1 MSSVMNSVA
10 FSHVLRV
17 CVAERRYRELMLR
30 IDGTWIMGPVST
42 LRGVT
47 VRGVTVTSQVT
58 VTWEVA
64 VTMGR
69 DCHLGLDCHLER
81 DCHLGRDK
89 CQLKEEG
96 LGKRVVS
103 LKKSDGHP
111 GGDSHYGVTV
121 TIWQLVRN
129 GSVSSFRPRMTY
141 TIFASQ
147 QTCSA

>member
-1 MSSVMNSVA
+1 
-10 FSHVLRV
+10 
-17 CVAERRYRELMLR
+17 MLR

-47 VRGVTVTSQVT
+47 VR
-58 VTWEVA
+58 
-64 VTMGR
+64 
-69 DCHLGLDCHLER
+69 
-81 DCHLGRDK
+81 
-89 CQLKEEG
+89 
-96 LGKRVVS
+96 
-103 LKKSDGHP
+103 
-111 GGDSHYGVTV
+111 GVTV